1 MSLSSGAS
9 GGKGIDANPVETYDS
24 GDEWDIG
31 VGNLIIDL
39 DADLE
44 KDQQKLEM
52 SGSKEVGLPAPNA
65 VATLPDNIKFV
76 SPVPGPQGKEG
87 KSKSKRSKSGKDSG
101 KPTAG
106 TSLFTPSE
114 GAGGKKEA
122 QGRSGDGVN
131 SGGLVPAVAPKGSEK
146 SAKASRSVAGSKKEK
161 EGGSSKS
168 KKERSEG
175 AGAVAEK
182 EPSVLQPLALAVR
195 VGQYDGGQGT
205 EPAAAE
211 QLGSIAID
219 TGAALNPL
227 GVKSELEDGEA
238 ECRQLKKVKSEKG
251 GWSPSGDEER
261 ETVSPSTAFSPGCL
275 SCVVSTDVIV
285 LAPESGVAAT
295 GPVDVARGLDGFAG
309 AGSIQPPVRA
319 HSDLLSTIP
328 QPDAI

>member
-101 KPTAG
+101 KPTPG

-122 QGRSGDGVN
+122 QGRSGDGAN
-131 SGGLVPAVAPKGSEK
+131 SGGLVPAVTPKGSEK

-161 EGGSSKS
+161 EGGSSKN

-175 AGAVAEK
+175 AGAAAEK
-182 EPSVLQPLALAVR
+182 EPSVLQPLSLAVR

-227 GVKSELEDGEA
+227 GVKSELEDGES
-238 ECRQLKKVKSEKG
+238 ECRQLKKVKSEKVRKVLACAG
-251 GWSPSGDEER
+251 RWRCRLTTDVPWWVTRESER
-261 ETVSPSTAFSPGCL
+261 HLGQCRCRAGAFSFWPEGG
-275 SCVVSTDVIV
+275 
-285 LAPESGVAAT
+285 LAV
-295 GPVDVARGLDGFAG
+295 
-309 AGSIQPPVRA
+309 
-319 HSDLLSTIP
+319 
-328 QPDAI
+328 

>member
-101 KPTAG
+101 KPTPG
-106 TSLFTPSE
+106 TSLFTPGE

-122 QGRSGDGVN
+122 QGRSGDGAN

-182 EPSVLQPLALAVR
+182 EPGVLQPLALAVR

-227 GVKSELEDGEA
+227 GVKSELEDGES
-238 ECRQLKKVKSEKG
+238 ECRQLKKVKSEKVRKVLG
-251 GWSPSGDEER
+251 CGWRWRCRSAPAIAPASGRAAAGPEGVEL
-261 ETVSPSTAFSPGCL
+261 TAGL
-275 SCVVSTDVIV
+275 RVWYQWGRRWCV
-285 LAPESGVAAT
+285 
-295 GPVDVARGLDGFAG
+295 AG
-309 AGSIQPPVRA
+309 AYWPWWEGGLAV
-319 HSDLLSTIP
+319 
-328 QPDAI
+328 

>member
-87 KSKSKRSKSGKDSG
+87 KSKSKRSKTGKDSG
-101 KPTAG
+101 KPTPG
-106 TSLFTPSE
+106 SSLFTPSE

-122 QGRSGDGVN
+122 QGRSGDGAN
-131 SGGLVPAVAPKGSEK
+131 SGSLVSAVTPKSSEK

-227 GVKSELEDGEA
+227 GVKSELEDGES
-238 ECRQLKKVKSEKG
+238 ECRQLKKVKSEKVRNVLG
-251 GWSPSGDEER
+251 Y
-261 ETVSPSTAFSPGCL
+261 GCHCCC
-275 SCVVSTDVIV
+275 SH
-285 LAPESGVAAT
+285 GVAVT
-295 GPVDVARGLDGFAG
+295 WHCG
-309 AGSIQPPVRA
+309 
-319 HSDLLSTIP
+319 
-328 QPDAI
+328 